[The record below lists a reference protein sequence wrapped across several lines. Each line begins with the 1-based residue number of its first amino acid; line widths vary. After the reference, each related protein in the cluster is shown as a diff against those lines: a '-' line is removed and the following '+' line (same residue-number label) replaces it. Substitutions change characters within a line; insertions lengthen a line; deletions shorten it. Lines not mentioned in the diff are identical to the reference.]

1 MVLLNLYAMKKI
13 GLALLILV
21 SAMYAAAQQ
30 EAMFTH
36 YSFNTLGVNPG
47 YAGSR
52 DALTVTGLHRS
63 QWVSFPGA
71 PVTQTLT
78 LHAPVFNEKV
88 GLGLSFINDKIG
100 PTTNTGIFVD
110 FAYKIQVGEQGKLA
124 FGLKAGLN
132 VRGDDL
138 TSITTIA
145 DNDPSFQANVQSQLM
160 PNFGFG
166 LYYSLPRFYAGIST
180 PRLLQNKFETNTTT
194 GGTNL
199 ASEARHYYFI
209 AGTIFNLTENGDIKL
224 KPTTFVKVTAAAP
237 VEMDLTA
244 LFYYKDFLWAGPMLR
259 TGDAFGVLAG
269 VNITDQFSLGYS
281 FDWSF
286 GNKTGRYNGGSHEL
300 MLRYDFIFNE
310 KAKIESP
317 RYF

>member
-1 MVLLNLYAMKKI
+1 MKNLVLAVIMV
-13 GLALLILV
+13 GLAFKV
-21 SAMYAAAQQ
+21 TAQQ

-78 LHAPVFNEKV
+78 LHAPIFNEKI
-88 GLGLSFINDKIG
+88 GLGASFINDKIG
-100 PTTNTGIFVD
+100 PTKSTGFFVD
-110 FAYKIQVGEQGKLA
+110 FAYKIKVGDKGKLA
-124 FGLKAGLN
+124 FGLKGGLN
-132 VRGDDL
+132 VVGTDLASLTTIEGGDPNFQ
-138 TSITTIA
+138 TSI
-145 DNDPSFQANVQSQLM
+145 QSQLL

-180 PRLLQNKFETNTTT
+180 PRLLQNKFETNSTS

-209 AGTIFNLTENGDIKL
+209 AGTIFNLTENGNLKL
-224 KPTTFVKVTAAAP
+224 KPTTFIKVTAAAP

-244 LFYYKDFLWAGPMLR
+244 LFYYKDFLWAGPMFR
-259 TGDAFGVLAG
+259 TGDAFGILAG
-269 VNITDQFSLGYS
+269 LNLTDQFSLGYS

-286 GNKTGRYNGGSHEL
+286 GNSTGRYNAGSHEL